1 MKTNTDMEVN
11 NNNRANNNNS
21 NIKKKKRRGPRS
33 AFQRPQCF
41 NDKYRFTG
49 EVLVR

>member
-11 NNNRANNNNS
+11 NNRANNNN
-21 NIKKKKRRGPRS
+21 KKKRRGPRS

-49 EVLVR
+49 EVLVRLF